1 MKGMEEKVHENS
13 AEPSK
18 ARKQADVAKSWILG
32 LKEYRKPL
40 CHLHTQFKEAFASS

>member
-18 ARKQADVAKSWILG
+18 ARKQADVEK
-32 LKEYRKPL
+32 
-40 CHLHTQFKEAFASS
+40 